1 MITESEFNAL
11 SFYGGKMIH
20 VVILRG
26 RGKRSKSGFRSSC
39 INHIQY
45 LGIGSLIIYA
55 LTN

>member
-26 RGKRSKSGFRSSC
+26 RGKRCKSGFRSSC

-45 LGIGSLIIYA
+45 LGIGSLISMH
-55 LTN
+55 